1 MKFGPNTTPIYIP
14 LDLQINILLRLHVKS
29 LLRFQCVSKLWYSI
43 ITSHDF
49 GNRHF
54 DITSSS
60 AAPRLLI
67 AFQDFDRNELMLV
80 SSPNPNTSSS
90 SPSSCCVPYK
100 DLRLLNING
109 RKVYNAVRGL
119 ICFESRLKVGI
130 CNPSTRELHIF
141 PRVKL
146 KRDPDTFPCIMYFL
160 GYDPIGDKY
169 KVLAIDNLPWRLEY
183 KIVVLGEEEA
193 WREAPCVACPHLANT
208 LGVHMNGSLYYG
220 ASRKD
225 KGSPNNSI
233 IVSFD
238 VRSETYKISNVPSKL
253 LQIDDSDNFWTA
265 NCNWF
270 IGDKTLINYS
280 GKIGVVEKPRHGI
293 FRMWVVEDAEKEEW
307 SMNTFYLPQS
317 AAGLDFKVMDTFY
330 TGEICLV
337 TEKISDPFC
346 LFYYNLKTNS
356 MRSVAIKG
364 LPISEFKQGLQFHS
378 LSVTVS
384 DHYESLVSLET

>member
-183 KIVVLGEEEA
+183 KIV
-193 WREAPCVACPHLANT
+193 
-208 LGVHMNGSLYYG
+208 
-220 ASRKD
+220 D